1 MANYRVSIDYSALL
15 NGLDQINAEIAGR
28 VREAVGVAAG
38 QVHAKWADGVM
49 KAPGVWH
56 EQRRA
61 YVQSLTWQY
70 TGPFSAEVRTD
81 YKEAEAIETGRPARD
96 LKRMLDTSL
105 KVRESAQGRR
115 YLIIPFRHNI
125 PGGDGHSSLAPQMPE
140 SVYLSARRLAASLIT
155 GQGLRLSGTGA
166 WDPRTRAPAT
176 VRQNRYAWGERLDA
190 SEVSGLSAQ
199 QQRRYQGMYRFDT
212 SAGKARSSQYLT
224 FRVMAEGSPGWI
236 VPAKPGLYIARG
248 VAQSVQLELTQAMQS
263 RLGV

>member
-1 MANYRVSIDYSALL
+1 MTRYQVRIDYSGLL
-15 NGLDQINAEIAGR
+15 NGLDQLNAQLAR
-28 VREAVGVAAG
+28 QVRAAVGEAADRI
-38 QVHAKWADGVM
+38 QTKWADGVM
-49 KAPGVWH
+49 KAPGIWQ

-61 YVQSLTWQY
+61 YVQSLAWEY

-81 YKEAEAIETGRPARD
+81 YKEAEPIETGRPARD

-125 PGGDGHSSLAPQMPE
+125 PGGDAHSSLAPQMPE
-140 SVYLSARRLAASLIT
+140 SVYLSARRLGASRIT

>member
-1 MANYRVSIDYSALL
+1 MANYQVSIDYSGLL
-15 NGLDQINAEIAGR
+15 NGLDQISTQLAR
-28 VREAVGVAAG
+28 
-38 QVHAKWADGVM
+38 QVHAAVGEAADCILTKWADGVM
-49 KAPGVWH
+49 KAPGIWH

-81 YKEAEAIETGRPARD
+81 YKEADPIETGRPARD
-96 LKRMLDTSL
+96 LKRMLDTSM
-105 KVRESAQGRR
+105 KVRESARGRR

-125 PGGDGHSSLAPQMPE
+125 PRGDGHSSLAPQMPK
-140 SVYLSARRLAASLIT
+140 SVYLSARRLSASRIT

-176 VRQNRYAWGERLDA
+176 VRQNRYAWGERLDT
-190 SEVSGLSAQ
+190 SDIDGLSAQ

-236 VPAKPGLYIARG
+236 VPAKPGLFIARG

-263 RLGV
+263 HLGA

>member
-1 MANYRVSIDYSALL
+1 MAEYQVRINFDGLL
-15 NGLDQINAEIAGR
+15 TGLDQINEQLAR
-28 VREAVGVAAG
+28 QVRAAVGSAADRV
-38 QVHAKWADGVM
+38 QAKWADGVM
-49 KAPGVWH
+49 KAPGIWQ

-81 YKEAEAIETGRPARD
+81 YKEAGPIETGRPARD

-105 KVRESAQGRR
+105 KVRESATGRR
-115 YLIIPFRHNI
+115 YLIIPFRHNV
-125 PGGDGHSSLAPQMPE
+125 PGGDGHSSLAPQMPQ
-140 SVYLSARRLAASLIT
+140 SVYLSARRLAPSRVT

-166 WDPRTRAPAT
+166 WDPRTRAPAA

-190 SEVSGLSAQ
+190 GSIDGLSAQ

-212 SAGKARSSQYLT
+212 SSGKARSSQYLT

-248 VAQSVQLELTQAMQS
+248 VAQSVQLELNEAMRS
-263 RLGV
+263 HLGV